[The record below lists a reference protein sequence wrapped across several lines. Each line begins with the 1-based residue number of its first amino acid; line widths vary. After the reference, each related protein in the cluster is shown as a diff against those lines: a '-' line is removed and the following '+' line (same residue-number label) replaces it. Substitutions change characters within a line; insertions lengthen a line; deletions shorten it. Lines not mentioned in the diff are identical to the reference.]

1 MYKKINS
8 IKNLKSKKVLLK
20 LDLNL
25 SFLKNG
31 QIDPENAFRIEASL
45 KTIKYLI
52 SRGAKIV
59 IVSYVGRP
67 DGKYDAKYKMDKVA
81 EVLSKYLNKKVQK
94 LNSAI
99 ANEISPAINKMKDRD
114 VVMLEN
120 IRFYKEEMTNDGKMA
135 KDLAGL
141 FDIYV
146 NDAFSNAHREHMSAC
161 AISNFL
167 PSYMGMR
174 FDYEISELNK
184 VSKLKPKSS
193 LLIMGGAKADTKLPV
208 ISKLKNKFEYIL
220 LGGVLANNFLYAR
233 GVNIGKS
240 LFEEKLIDASKKID
254 CRKIILP
261 IDVVVSKKIDAKAKS
276 EIKDIKDISKDDII
290 LDVGP
295 KTIKMY
301 STYIKG
307 SKFIL
312 WNGPLGYFEI
322 EKYKNATKMI
332 IKDIKNSKANS
343 YSGGGETV
351 ALLGELKMKKAF
363 SFIST
368 GGGAMLEFLSGKKLP
383 AISCLEKNIKIRFQD

>member
-120 IRFYKEEMTNDGKMA
+120 IRFYKE
-135 KDLAGL
+135 
-141 FDIYV
+141 
-146 NDAFSNAHREHMSAC
+146 
-161 AISNFL
+161 
-167 PSYMGMR
+167 
-174 FDYEISELNK
+174 
-184 VSKLKPKSS
+184 
-193 LLIMGGAKADTKLPV
+193 
-208 ISKLKNKFEYIL
+208 
-220 LGGVLANNFLYAR
+220 
-233 GVNIGKS
+233 
-240 LFEEKLIDASKKID
+240 
-254 CRKIILP
+254 
-261 IDVVVSKKIDAKAKS
+261 
-276 EIKDIKDISKDDII
+276 
-290 LDVGP
+290 
-295 KTIKMY
+295 
-301 STYIKG
+301 
-307 SKFIL
+307 
-312 WNGPLGYFEI
+312 
-322 EKYKNATKMI
+322 
-332 IKDIKNSKANS
+332 
-343 YSGGGETV
+343 
-351 ALLGELKMKKAF
+351 
-363 SFIST
+363 
-368 GGGAMLEFLSGKKLP
+368 
-383 AISCLEKNIKIRFQD
+383 